1 MPATFDPKGKTWHIA
16 AADAGAAVIDKN
28 DCRVSSIRWIVASGG
43 AAGNLVTITDPD
55 GTTILWQSTNTN
67 GATYEETDNAKRRF
81 PIGFAVPT
89 LAAGVLYVTME

>member
-1 MPATFDPKGKTWHIA
+1 VANTFDPKGKTWHIDTVTVA
-16 AADAGAAVIDKN
+16 PAVIDRN
-28 DCRVSSIRWIVASGG
+28 DCRVSSIRWVVASGG
-43 AAGNLVTITDPD
+43 AAGNVVTITDPD
-55 GTTILWQSTNTN
+55 GTTILWTSTNTN